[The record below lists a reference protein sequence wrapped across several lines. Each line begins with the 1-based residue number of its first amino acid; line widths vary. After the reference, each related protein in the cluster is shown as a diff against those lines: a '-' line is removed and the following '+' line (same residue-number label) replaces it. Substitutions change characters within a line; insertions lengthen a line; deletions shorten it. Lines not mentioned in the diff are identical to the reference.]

1 MGKVIIPP
9 KILGKPVIIA
19 RDIRSGA
26 YVVERG
32 GEAYYDESGE
42 RYEFEGIFPARK
54 WALSNLGVD
63 PPFESQ
69 ARAKSDGQQLSL
81 GLNMIP
87 KKEGDI

>member
-1 MGKVIIPP
+1 MGRIIIPP

-26 YVVERG
+26 YIVERDG
-32 GEAYYDESGE
+32 VAYYDETGE
-42 RYEFEGIFPARK
+42 RYEHEGIFDARK

-69 ARAKSDGQQLSL
+69 VKAKSDGRQLSL
-81 GLNMIP
+81 NL
-87 KKEGDI
+87 KESQ